1 MRARLRP
8 WRHAH
13 GGAAPRPLQPP
24 NHCTFTVRLCRIEAR
39 ARIVFDPCAY
49 AMRHVAKTR
58 DAPHARRRR
67 RDRRAKTVAKNYK
80 IQVARF
86 RARVCAPRRQVV
98 VLRAPPAARKT
109 TACSLH
115 SLHFQKTQVVVLRAS
130 PAARRQT
137 ACVFWVVNSSLTLAP
152 RRQAVFLRASPA
164 ARKQTACVFWVVN
177 SSLTL
182 APRRQAPR
190 TLRRRGQRHWLGCTT
205 RGRVC
210 LHVLAIARVD

>member
-1 MRARLRP
+1 MRLCN
-8 WRHAH
+8 
-13 GGAAPRPLQPP
+13 APRGQNQRRTARQTPPPRPPRQNRCEELQD
-24 NHCTFTVRLCRIEAR
+24 TSREVS
-39 ARIVFDPCAY
+39 
-49 AMRHVAKTR
+49 
-58 DAPHARRRR
+58 
-67 RDRRAKTVAKNYK
+67 
-80 IQVARF
+80 